1 MPATMTKEE
10 HIKRHKKLHRA
21 LDELSADFMSKTGNL
36 CSNSTILD
44 LMKWSHEQTINPAV
58 ENRPCMGDSL
68 KDFKRFKV
76 VCPNLRANSPALCQ
90 ILSGTEILDTAERL
104 KPPHCDECT
113 CVLEAVAD
121 HEN

>member
-21 LDELSADFMSKTGNL
+21 LDELSADFMAKTGNL
-36 CSNSTILD
+36 CSNSTIMD
-44 LMKWSHEQTINPAV
+44 LMKWSHAQTIETDV
-58 ENRPCMGDSL
+58 ENHPVMDPL
-68 KDFKRFKV
+68 KGFKRFKV
-76 VCPNLRANSPALCQ
+76 VCPNLQANSPALCQ

-113 CVLEAVAD
+113 CVLEAVID